1 MSGQLLVRLLL
12 RLDLPESRPRP
23 PGLPAASTGEHHN
36 NKIPDT
42 GMLHAVPIN
51 MPRESLHYHLG
62 PTNTHVRLRSRRL
75 ALPLGCLGLLLRLR
89 LLPCPLSLSLPLPL
103 ARLPLRLLLRPRRP
117 VPRGSAEVLPLVAP
131 PSLPPAS
138 PPLSPG
144 DFALALPLPRVR
156 SLLGLRLVLR
166 PRGRFVGR
174 PSSGGASLSLAPAL
188 MSSSRA
194 LGVRKRG

>member
-1 MSGQLLVRLLL
+1 MGGQLLVRLLL

-42 GMLHAVPIN
+42 GMLHADPIN
-51 MPRESLHYHLG
+51 MPRDSLHYLSHSYTHG
-62 PTNTHVRLRSRRL
+62 HVRLRSRRL

-89 LLPCPLSLSLPLPL
+89 LLPCPLSLSLPL

-117 VPRGSAEVLPLVAP
+117 VPRGSAEVFPLVVP